1 VEKSI
6 KDDLGKVDRRFQD
19 GQMEDAHEFLCVFLL
34 ELSRGLDRLCLT
46 PNLVNTNLKYWFE
59 DTFTCCDCQARE
71 ANSHDNIS
79 FILDFPN
86 DYSNTSRPAS
96 LQSMLTAN
104 FAADTR
110 EKYCD
115 DCGGAQASVS
125 TKLISLPR
133 ALNICV
139 RRYNVPVGGGPVIKD
154 KRPVEIP
161 EIISLDHLLD
171 REGAISP
178 HHADKPELIFSRC
191 GVANENL
198 SYSRGNSYQEEINS
212 SVDGLLGDVPRRW
225 NYILSSV
232 VSHVGDNPSSGH
244 YVSDVLKFDYGTKW
258 FRFSDSVVTPTDNWA
273 VRNGANRTDGYLF
286 MYLYESVHQQ
296 LRGS

>member
-1 VEKSI
+1 MTVLILGSEQTKLVTEPFLLPFVELCEVFAAGKLDGANRWMKSI

-139 RRYNVPVGGGPVIKD
+139 LYSFVIGD
-154 KRPVEIP
+154 ISIVNNEI
-161 EIISLDHLLD
+161 
-171 REGAISP
+171 
-178 HHADKPELIFSRC
+178 
-191 GVANENL
+191 
-198 SYSRGNSYQEEINS
+198 
-212 SVDGLLGDVPRRW
+212 
-225 NYILSSV
+225 
-232 VSHVGDNPSSGH
+232 
-244 YVSDVLKFDYGTKW
+244 
-258 FRFSDSVVTPTDNWA
+258 
-273 VRNGANRTDGYLF
+273 
-286 MYLYESVHQQ
+286 
-296 LRGS
+296 